1 MINLPLTIKETQE
14 GLIDKKFSAVE
25 LVDSYLAR
33 INKYNKELNVFL
45 TVTEDIAYKK
55 AKEVDD
61 LLSQNNSKILSDYQ
75 LLGVTVAHKDLFLT
89 KGIRTTAGSNVLKDY
104 VPTYS
109 ATVVNRLEKAGTIML
124 GKVNCDAWA
133 QGSSGENSDFGPTQ
147 NPWKKGFVP
156 GGTSSGS
163 AASVAA
169 NLSQIASGSDTGGSI
184 RQPANFCGVV
194 GIKPTYGAVSRYGVV
209 AAVSS
214 FDTIG
219 CLTRTTGDCRKVFN
233 IIKGS
238 DGFDSNV
245 KDIDYQKP
253 IEKLTIGLPKEYFIS
268 GLDKEIEKSLQDSI
282 SVFKKM
288 GTKIKEV
295 NLKTTEYAVP
305 AYYIINTAEYSSN
318 LGRYDGIRY
327 GESRKE
333 FGQEARRRIML
344 GSYVLSAGYY
354 DAFYLKAQKVRSKII
369 NEFNQAFEEVDALI
383 APVSPFLPFKIGE
396 KIDDPLKMYLADIFT
411 VAPSMA
417 GIPGLAI
424 PSGFS
429 KSGFPM
435 GFQIMGPRFSEYTLF
450 ALGELFEKETG
461 YKPKVANL

>member
-1 MINLPLTIKETQE
+1 MDIPLTIKETQE
-14 GLIDKKFSAVE
+14 GLINKRFSAVE
-25 LVDSYLAR
+25 LVDLYLAR
-33 INKYNKELNVFL
+33 VNKYNKDLNVFL
-45 TVTEDIAYKK
+45 TVTEDAAYKK
-55 AKEVDD
+55 AKEIDKILGYKD
-61 LLSQNNSKILSDYQ
+61 TKILSDYP
-75 LLGVTVAHKDLFLT
+75 LLGVTVAYKDLFLT

-104 VPTYS
+104 IPTYS
-109 ATVVNRLEKAGTIML
+109 ATVVNKLKKAGAIML

-147 NPWKKGFVP
+147 NPWKKGYVP

-163 AASVAA
+163 AASVAG
-169 NLSQIASGSDTGGSI
+169 NLSQIASGTDTGGSI

-214 FDTIG
+214 FDSIG
-219 CLTRTTGDCRKVFN
+219 CLTRTSHDSQAVFN
-233 IIKGS
+233 VIKGS

-245 KDIDYQKP
+245 RDFNYLKP
-253 IEKLTIGLPKEYFIS
+253 KNKLTIGIPKEYFIS
-268 GLDKEIEKSLQDSI
+268 GLDKEIEKSLQQ
-282 SVFKKM
+282 SVNSLEKM
-288 GTKIKEV
+288 GMKMKEIS
-295 NLKTTEYAVP
+295 LKTTKYAVP

-333 FGQEARRRIML
+333 FGQEARRRIIL

-354 DAFYLKAQKVRSKII
+354 DAFYLKAQKVRSRII
-369 NEFNQAFEEVDALI
+369 NEFNQAFEEVDVMI

-396 KIDDPLKMYLADIFT
+396 KINDPLKMYLADVFT

-417 GIPGLAI
+417 GIPGLSI

-429 KSGFPM
+429 KSGLPM
-435 GFQIMGPRFSEYTLF
+435 GFQLMGPRFSEYSLF
-450 ALGELFEKETG
+450 SLGEMFEKATD
-461 YKPKVANL
+461 YKPNVAKL

>member
-1 MINLPLTIKETQE
+1 
-14 GLIDKKFSAVE
+14 
-25 LVDSYLAR
+25 
-33 INKYNKELNVFL
+33 
-45 TVTEDIAYKK
+45 
-55 AKEVDD
+55 
-61 LLSQNNSKILSDYQ
+61 
-75 LLGVTVAHKDLFLT
+75 
-89 KGIRTTAGSNVLKDY
+89 
-104 VPTYS
+104 
-109 ATVVNRLEKAGTIML
+109 ML

-147 NPWKKGFVP
+147 NPWKKGYVP

-163 AASVAA
+163 AASVAG
-169 NLSQIASGSDTGGSI
+169 NLSQIASGTDTGGSI

-214 FDTIG
+214 FDSIG
-219 CLTRTTGDCRKVFN
+219 CLTRTSYDSQAVFDV
-233 IIKGS
+233 IKGS

-245 KDIDYQKP
+245 RDFNYLKP
-253 IEKLTIGLPKEYFIS
+253 KNKLTIGIPKEYFIS
-268 GLDKEIEKSLQDSI
+268 GLDKEIEKSLQQ
-282 SVFKKM
+282 SVNSLEKM
-288 GTKIKEV
+288 GMKMKEIS
-295 NLKTTEYAVP
+295 LKTTKYAVP

-333 FGQEARRRIML
+333 FGQEARRRIIL

-354 DAFYLKAQKVRSKII
+354 DAFYLKAQKVRSRIR
-369 NEFNQAFEEVDALI
+369 NEFNQAFEEVDVMI

-396 KIDDPLKMYLADIFT
+396 KINDPLKMYLADVFT

-417 GIPGLAI
+417 GIPGLSI

-429 KSGFPM
+429 KSGLPM
-435 GFQIMGPRFSEYTLF
+435 GFQLMGPRFSEYSLF
-450 ALGELFEKETG
+450 SLGEMFEKATD
-461 YKPKVANL
+461 YKPNVAKL

>member
-1 MINLPLTIKETQE
+1 MDLPLTIKDTQD
-14 GLIDKKFSAVE
+14 GLINKKFSAVE

-33 INKYNKELNVFL
+33 INKYNKELNVFI
-45 TVTEDIAYKK
+45 TVTENEAYKK
-55 AKEVDD
+55 AKEIDKILGYKD
-61 LLSQNNSKILSDYQ
+61 TKILSDYP
-75 LLGVTVAHKDLFLT
+75 LLGVTVAYKDLFLT

-104 VPTYS
+104 IPTYS
-109 ATVVNRLEKAGTIML
+109 ATVVNKLKKAGAIML

-147 NPWKKGFVP
+147 NPWKKGYVP

-163 AASVAA
+163 AASVAG
-169 NLSQIASGSDTGGSI
+169 NLSQIASGTDTGGSI

-214 FDTIG
+214 FDSIG
-219 CLTRTTGDCRKVFN
+219 CLTRTSYDSQAVFDV
-233 IIKGS
+233 IKGS

-245 KDIDYQKP
+245 RDFNYLKP
-253 IEKLTIGLPKEYFIS
+253 KNKLTIGIPKEYFIS
-268 GLDKEIEKSLQDSI
+268 GLDKEIEKSLQQ
-282 SVFKKM
+282 SVNSLEKM
-288 GTKIKEV
+288 GMKMKEIS
-295 NLKTTEYAVP
+295 LKTTKYAVP

-333 FGQEARRRIML
+333 FGQEARRRIIL

-354 DAFYLKAQKVRSKII
+354 DAFYLKAQKVRSRII
-369 NEFNQAFEEVDALI
+369 NEFNQAFEEVDVMI

-396 KIDDPLKMYLADIFT
+396 KINDPLKMYLADVFT

-417 GIPGLAI
+417 GIPGLSI

-429 KSGFPM
+429 KSGLPM
-435 GFQIMGPRFSEYTLF
+435 GFQLMGPRFSEYSLF
-450 ALGELFEKETG
+450 SLGEMFEKATD
-461 YKPKVANL
+461 YKPNVAKL

>member
-1 MINLPLTIKETQE
+1 MDLPLTIKDTQD
-14 GLIDKKFSAVE
+14 GLINKKFSAVE

-33 INKYNKELNVFL
+33 ITKYNKELNIFL
-45 TVTEDIAYKK
+45 TVTENEAYKK
-55 AKEVDD
+55 AKEIDKILGYKD
-61 LLSQNNSKILSDYQ
+61 TKILSDYP
-75 LLGVTVAHKDLFLT
+75 LLGVTVAYKDLFLT

-104 VPTYS
+104 IPTYS
-109 ATVVNRLEKAGTIML
+109 ATVVNKLKKAGAIML

-147 NPWKKGFVP
+147 NPWKKGYVP

-163 AASVAA
+163 AASVAG
-169 NLSQIASGSDTGGSI
+169 NLSQIASGTDTGGSI

-214 FDTIG
+214 FDSIG
-219 CLTRTTGDCRKVFN
+219 CLTRTSYDSQAVFDV
-233 IIKGS
+233 IKGS

-245 KDIDYQKP
+245 RDFNYLKP
-253 IEKLTIGLPKEYFIS
+253 KNKLTIGIPKEYFIS
-268 GLDKEIEKSLQDSI
+268 GLDKEIEKSLQQ
-282 SVFKKM
+282 SVNSLEKM
-288 GTKIKEV
+288 GMKMKEIS
-295 NLKTTEYAVP
+295 LKTTKYAVP

-354 DAFYLKAQKVRSKII
+354 DAFYLKAQKVRSRII
-369 NEFNQAFEEVDALI
+369 NEFNQAFEEVDVMI

-396 KIDDPLKMYLADIFT
+396 KINDPLKMYLADVFT

-417 GIPGLAI
+417 GIPGLSI

-429 KSGFPM
+429 KSGLPM
-435 GFQIMGPRFSEYTLF
+435 GFQLMGPRFSEYSLF
-450 ALGELFEKETG
+450 SLGEMFEKATD
-461 YKPKVANL
+461 YKPNVAKL

>member
-1 MINLPLTIKETQE
+1 MDLPLTIKDTQD
-14 GLIDKKFSAVE
+14 GLINKKFSAVE

-33 INKYNKELNVFL
+33 ITKYNKELNIFL
-45 TVTEDIAYKK
+45 TVTENEAYKK
-55 AKEVDD
+55 AKEIDKILGYKD
-61 LLSQNNSKILSDYQ
+61 TKILSDYP
-75 LLGVTVAHKDLFLT
+75 LLGVTVAYKDLFLT

-104 VPTYS
+104 IPTYS
-109 ATVVNRLEKAGTIML
+109 ATVVNKLKKAGAIML

-147 NPWKKGFVP
+147 NPWKKGYVP

-163 AASVAA
+163 AASVAG
-169 NLSQIASGSDTGGSI
+169 NLSQIASGTDTGGSI

-214 FDTIG
+214 FDSIG
-219 CLTRTTGDCRKVFN
+219 CLTRTSYDSQAVFDV
-233 IIKGS
+233 IKGS

-245 KDIDYQKP
+245 RDFKYLKP
-253 IEKLTIGLPKEYFIS
+253 KNKLTIGIPKEYFIP
-268 GLDKEIEKSLQDSI
+268 GLDKEIEESLQKSI
-282 SVFKKM
+282 SILEKM
-288 GTKIKEV
+288 GMKMKEIS
-295 NLKTTEYAVP
+295 LKTTKYAVP

-354 DAFYLKAQKVRSKII
+354 DAFYLKAQKVRSRII
-369 NEFNQAFEEVDALI
+369 NEFNQAFEEVDVMI

-396 KIDDPLKMYLADIFT
+396 KINDPLKMYLADVFT

-417 GIPGLAI
+417 GIPGLSI

-429 KSGFPM
+429 KSGLPM
-435 GFQIMGPRFSEYTLF
+435 GFQLMGPRFSEYSLF
-450 ALGELFEKETG
+450 SLGEMFEKATD
-461 YKPKVANL
+461 YKPNVAKL

>member
-1 MINLPLTIKETQE
+1 MDIPLTIKETQE
-14 GLIDKKFSAVE
+14 GLINKRFSAVE
-25 LVDSYLAR
+25 LVDLYLAR
-33 INKYNKELNVFL
+33 VNKYNKDLNVFL
-45 TVTEDIAYKK
+45 TVTEDAAYKK
-55 AKEVDD
+55 AKEIDKILGYKD
-61 LLSQNNSKILSDYQ
+61 TKILSDYP
-75 LLGVTVAHKDLFLT
+75 LLGVTVAYKDLFLT

-104 VPTYS
+104 IPTYS
-109 ATVVNRLEKAGTIML
+109 ATVVNKLKKAGAIML

-147 NPWKKGFVP
+147 NPWKKGYVP

-163 AASVAA
+163 AASVAG
-169 NLSQIASGSDTGGSI
+169 NLSQIASGTDTGGSI

-214 FDTIG
+214 FDSIG
-219 CLTRTTGDCRKVFN
+219 CLTRTSYDSQAVFDV
-233 IIKGS
+233 IKGS

-245 KDIDYQKP
+245 RDFNYLKP
-253 IEKLTIGLPKEYFIS
+253 KNKLTIGIPKEYFIS
-268 GLDKEIEKSLQDSI
+268 GLDKEIEKSLQQ
-282 SVFKKM
+282 SVNSLEKM
-288 GTKIKEV
+288 GMKMKEIS
-295 NLKTTEYAVP
+295 LKTTKYAVP

-354 DAFYLKAQKVRSKII
+354 DAFYLKAQKVRSRII
-369 NEFNQAFEEVDALI
+369 NEFNQAFEEVDVMI

-396 KIDDPLKMYLADIFT
+396 KINDPLKMYLADVFT

-417 GIPGLAI
+417 GIPGLSI

-429 KSGFPM
+429 KSGLPM
-435 GFQIMGPRFSEYTLF
+435 GFQLMGPRFSEYSLF
-450 ALGELFEKETG
+450 SLGEMFEKATD
-461 YKPKVANL
+461 YKPNVAKL

>member
-1 MINLPLTIKETQE
+1 MDLPLTIKDTQD
-14 GLIDKKFSAVE
+14 GLINKKFSAVE

-33 INKYNKELNVFL
+33 ITKYNKELNIFL
-45 TVTEDIAYKK
+45 TVTENEAYKK
-55 AKEVDD
+55 AKEIDKILGYKD
-61 LLSQNNSKILSDYQ
+61 TKILSDYP
-75 LLGVTVAHKDLFLT
+75 LLGVTVAYKDLFLT

-104 VPTYS
+104 IPTYS
-109 ATVVNRLEKAGTIML
+109 ATVVNKLKKAGAIML

-147 NPWKKGFVP
+147 NPWKKGYVP

-163 AASVAA
+163 AASVAG
-169 NLSQIASGSDTGGSI
+169 NLSQIASGTDTGGSI

-194 GIKPTYGAVSRYGVV
+194 GTKPTYGAVSRYGVV

-214 FDTIG
+214 FDSIG
-219 CLTRTTGDCRKVFN
+219 CLTRTSYDSQAVFDV
-233 IIKGS
+233 IKGS

-245 KDIDYQKP
+245 RDFNYLKP
-253 IEKLTIGLPKEYFIS
+253 KNKLTIGIPKEYFIS
-268 GLDKEIEKSLQDSI
+268 GLDKEIEKSLQQ
-282 SVFKKM
+282 SVNSLEKM
-288 GTKIKEV
+288 GMKMKEIS
-295 NLKTTEYAVP
+295 LKTTKYAVP

-333 FGQEARRRIML
+333 FGQEARRRIIL

-354 DAFYLKAQKVRSKII
+354 DAFYLKAQKVRSRII
-369 NEFNQAFEEVDALI
+369 NEFNQAFEEVDVMI

-396 KIDDPLKMYLADIFT
+396 KINDPLKMYLADVFT

-417 GIPGLAI
+417 GIPGLSI

-429 KSGFPM
+429 KSGLPM
-435 GFQIMGPRFSEYTLF
+435 GFQLMGPRFSEYSLF
-450 ALGELFEKETG
+450 SLGEMFEKATD
-461 YKPKVANL
+461 YKPNVAKL